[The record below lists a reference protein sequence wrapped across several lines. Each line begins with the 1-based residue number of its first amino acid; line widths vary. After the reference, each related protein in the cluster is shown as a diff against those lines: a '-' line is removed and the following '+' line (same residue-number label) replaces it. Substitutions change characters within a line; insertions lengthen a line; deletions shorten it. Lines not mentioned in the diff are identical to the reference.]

1 MKMYLLINH
10 KGSQKGEKNIRFIN
24 LEELCMDSNK
34 LLELGIAE
42 LKGTSLKRVLRNAI
56 VNTLFVKTEDGGK
69 FLIVSLYID
78 DLIFT

>member
-1 MKMYLLINH
+1 
-10 KGSQKGEKNIRFIN
+10 
-24 LEELCMDSNK
+24 MDSNK